1 MKIAVDIS
9 YYPLVEEFKPPIKA
23 FIAKLEAIEGVEI
36 LKNSMSTQIRGEHK
50 IIMPYITEK
59 IIEEFDNYR
68 ASFII
73 KIISGE

>member
-9 YYPLVEEFKPPIKA
+9 YYPLVEEFKKPIKA

-36 LKNSMSTQIRGEHK
+36 QKNSMSTQIRGEHNV
-50 IIMPYITEK
+50 IMPYLTEK
-59 IIEEFDNYR
+59 IVEEFNSYR